1 MLLPQL
7 SYIYWLIHFKA
18 NNVNGNSY
26 IENNSTDSLK
36 ILLLLF
42 DSFVH
47 GTLLTRLSKL
57 LGIKMIGFHL
67 FLIINGNVQQILVS
81 CYDLYP
87 LDFIRK
93 LVNSIFHNK

>member
-1 MLLPQL
+1 MQEKVNKCCVMLLSQL

-57 LGIKMIGFHL
+57 FRDKNDRFS
-67 FLIINGNVQQILVS
+67 FVS
-81 CYDLYP
+81 YY
-87 LDFIRK
+87 
-93 LVNSIFHNK
+93 